1 MTNIQKLHVLKTKEK
16 KSWVHEDSLEL
27 QKERESQSHL
37 KLRQV
42 SRQAYLFL
50 PALLKIY
57 HHNSSRYLQK
67 IFSVEYLE

>member
-1 MTNIQKLHVLKTKEK
+1 MTNIQKLNVLKTKEK

-27 QKERESQSHL
+27 QKGRESQSHL

-50 PALLKIY
+50 PGLLKIY
-57 HHNSSRYLQK
+57 HHNGSRYLQK